1 MHSKYFR
8 SDNHWE
14 GINITN
20 VILNRLK
27 YRNRKHFTITESE
40 VWEEHVLTKP
50 KLWKKEENEIKNQ
63 RIKSELK
70 NVVIQH
76 NQFNYNNI
84 KLNWKEYHIN
94 NIWTVSLTHTHTVI
108 VIVILSSKERKRKK
122 PYPSISV

>member
-8 SDNHWE
+8 SDDHWE

-76 NQFNYNNI
+76 NQFNY
-84 KLNWKEYHIN
+84 K
-94 NIWTVSLTHTHTVI
+94 
-108 VIVILSSKERKRKK
+108 
-122 PYPSISV
+122 